1 MIDFFT
7 KAEGDEVIAAIRQ
20 AELNTSGEIR
30 VHIEAKCKGE
40 IVYAARKTFKR
51 LKMQHTKDK
60 NGVLFFIAPERKEFA
75 VIGDEGIDKI
85 VPEHFWEDIRDAL
98 QQNFKHAQFKEGVI
112 AGIKRVGEKLK
123 DYFPYQEDDENELP
137 DEISYGGQ

>member
-7 KAEGDEVIAAIRQ
+7 KAQGDEVIAAIRQ

-51 LKMQHTKDK
+51 LKMQHTKDR

-75 VIGDEGIDKI
+75 VIGDEGIDKM
-85 VPEHFWEDIRDAL
+85 VPENFWEDIRDAL
-98 QQNFKHAQFKEGVI
+98 QQNFRHAHFKEGII
-112 AGIKRVGEKLK
+112 AGVKRVGEKLK
-123 DYFPYQEDDENELP
+123 DYFPYQDDDENELP

>member
-1 MIDFFT
+1 MIDFFS
-7 KAEGDEVIAAIRQ
+7 KEQGDQIIGAIRQ

-30 VHIEAKCKGE
+30 VHIEANCKGE
-40 IVYAARKTFKR
+40 IVHAAQKTFKR
-51 LKMQHTKDK
+51 LKMQLTKDR

-75 VIGDEGIDKI
+75 VIGDEGIDKV
-85 VPEHFWEDIRDAL
+85 VPENFWVDIRDAL

-112 AGIKRVGEKLK
+112 AGIERVGEKLK
-123 DYFPYQEDDENELP
+123 AYFPYQEDDENELP

>member
-7 KAEGDEVIAAIRQ
+7 KAQGDEIIAAIRQ

-75 VIGDEGIDKI
+75 VIGDEGIDKA

-98 QQNFKHAQFKEGVI
+98 QQNFKHAQFTEGII
-112 AGIKRVGEKLK
+112 AGVKRVGEKLK